1 MRETTNPMRATRADR
16 ATRVLVTV
24 PKDLATAT
32 WLCDELLGVLERGAK
47 R

>member
-1 MRETTNPMRATRADR
+1 MSETTTLARTSRADQ
-16 ATRVLVTV
+16 ATRVLTAVREG
-24 PKDLATAT
+24 LSTAT

>member
-1 MRETTNPMRATRADR
+1 MSEATDLARPRRADQATRI
-16 ATRVLVTV
+16 LVTV
-24 PKDLATAT
+24 RKGLSTAT

>member
-1 MRETTNPMRATRADR
+1 MTETTDLVRLTRADQ
-16 ATRVLVTV
+16 AARVLLTV
-24 PKDLATAT
+24 RKGLSTAT

>member
-1 MRETTNPMRATRADR
+1 MTETTPLARPSRADQ
-16 ATRVLVTV
+16 AARVLTT
-24 PKDLATAT
+24 LRRGLSTAT

>member
-1 MRETTNPMRATRADR
+1 MNEATELIRPTRADQ

-24 PKDLATAT
+24 RKKLSTAT

>member
-1 MRETTNPMRATRADR
+1 MSEATDLVRPTRADQ
-16 ATRVLVTV
+16 ATRIIVSVRKGLS
-24 PKDLATAT
+24 TAT

>member
-1 MRETTNPMRATRADR
+1 MSETTTLAPLSRAQQ

-24 PKDLATAT
+24 RKGLSTAT
-32 WLCDELLGVLERGAK
+32 WLCDELLGVLERGSK

>member
-1 MRETTNPMRATRADR
+1 MSETTDLVHPSRMQQT
-16 ATRVLVTV
+16 TRVLMTV
-24 PKDLATAT
+24 RKGLSTAT

>member
-1 MRETTNPMRATRADR
+1 MSDTNDLARTTRVDQ

-24 PKDLATAT
+24 RRGLGTAV